1 MKRTLLYSL
10 FAMLVVF
17 GSCLSAGAASQLRVG
32 LIVQT
37 TGLGDKG
44 FCDSAYEGLLRAI
57 EELGIEGK
65 VIEPK
70 TESEYIE
77 QYRALTMEGYDL
89 VIGLTSAVAEE
100 VRELADE
107 FPETKYGIIDY
118 SPTTVHPQI
127 AGVNFVEHHGSFLAG
142 ALAGMMTKTNKL
154 GYVGGVDTPLL
165 RRFQMGYIEGAKY
178 VNPDVE
184 VISVVVGGFGDPTKG
199 KELALSLFERGVDIV
214 YHAAG
219 KSGDGVIAAAKEQGK
234 YVIGVNTN
242 QDYMAPGTVLTSMV
256 KRVDNAVFKL
266 ISDTVNGEFKGG
278 MQTYGLPEGGVSLTN
293 FEYTRD
299 LIPDS
304 VFAKLDE
311 IEQDLIAGKIQVE
324 DPVSK

>member
-1 MKRTLLYSL
+1 MAVLEIP
-10 FAMLVVF
+10 
-17 GSCLSAGAASQLRVG
+17 LS
-32 LIVQT
+32 
-37 TGLGDKG
+37 
-44 FCDSAYEGLLRAI
+44 
-57 EELGIEGK
+57 
-65 VIEPK
+65 
-70 TESEYIE
+70 
-77 QYRALTMEGYDL
+77 
-89 VIGLTSAVAEE
+89 
-100 VRELADE
+100 
-107 FPETKYGIIDY
+107 
-118 SPTTVHPQI
+118 
-127 AGVNFVEHHGSFLAG
+127 
-142 ALAGMMTKTNKL
+142 
-154 GYVGGVDTPLL
+154 
-165 RRFQMGYIEGAKY
+165 
-178 VNPDVE
+178 
-184 VISVVVGGFGDPTKG
+184 G
-199 KELALSLFERGVDIV
+199 KELVPSLFERGVDIV